1 MHFAILAAPDS
12 WYARDLIR
20 AAGSKYQ
27 LTIAAFS
34 EIAAT
39 LGRHGELTI
48 TSGETNLSACD
59 AILVRTMPP
68 GSLEQVVFRM
78 DCLARYEAAGGV
90 AINPA
95 KAVEAAV
102 DKFLTSA
109 KLSAAGLLTPRTIAC
124 QTWEQGMAAFSELGG
139 DVVVKPLFGSEGR
152 GLIRLQDES
161 LALRAFKMLAQLGAV
176 LYVQE
181 FVPHEGEDWR
191 LLVLGEQVFG
201 MRRRNTLDWRTNV
214 SRGAS
219 TAPLE
224 VTAELRDLAQRA
236 AAAVRAPFA
245 GVDIL
250 PARDGQ
256 LYLIEVN
263 AVPGWKAL
271 ARTLGVDIAAQLL
284 DFTASSVHSSRDA
297 AQKNAG
303 ASGFPRS
310 SGNAGSN

>member
-12 WYARDLIR
+12 WYARDLLR
-20 AAGSKYQ
+20 AASSKYQ
-27 LTIAAFS
+27 LTIVAFS

-39 LGRHGELTI
+39 LERNGQLKI
-48 TSGETNLSACD
+48 TSGEVNLSACD

-109 KLSAAGLLTPRTIAC
+109 KLSAAGMLTPRTITC
-124 QTWEQGMAAFSELGG
+124 QTWEQGMAAFAELGG

-152 GLIRLQDES
+152 GLVRLQDES
-161 LALRAFKMLAQLGAV
+161 LALRAFKMLTQFGAV

-201 MRRRNTLDWRTNV
+201 MRRRNALDWRTNV

-224 VTAELRDLAQRA
+224 VTQELKDLALRA
-236 AAAVRAPFA
+236 AEAAHAPFA

-256 LYLIEVN
+256 FYVLEVN

-271 ARTLGVDIAAQLL
+271 ARTLEVDIAAKLL
-284 DFTASSVHSSRDA
+284 DFTASCVRNR
-297 AQKNAG
+297 QL
-303 ASGFPRS
+303 
-310 SGNAGSN
+310 